1 MDKMGLT
8 LEWNEHKYPESWYIG
23 LGFLIEDAVID
34 MCNIDLLNDNDD
46 RTFQAYQLE
55 IMRAMNP
62 NLLYTKMD
70 IFIIEPN
77 WN

>member
-1 MDKMGLT
+1 MGLT

-23 LGFLIEDAVID
+23 LGFIIEDAVID

-46 RTFQAYQLE
+46 RTFQAYQYE
-55 IMRAMNP
+55 IMKAMNP
-62 NLLYTKMD
+62 YTD
-70 IFIIEPN
+70 LDVGIFIIEPN